1 MKEVIV
7 MKKKAILTIACI
19 FVLAMCFAGCESSN
33 FGIVV
38 NEDLNV
44 EITAENADED
54 MTGAAGTF
62 TVGEGD
68 EILIEPNFEEGKV
81 LVEFYPID
89 AADDVDADAEDI
101 MANGKPEFDVE
112 VSGTEPIECGFAAGD
127 YMVNATVLE
136 KANGSAVIRLF
147 TKEEQ
152 DPWTKVSSAAEA
164 AKGAGN
170 MEEFEVP
177 QQLQINDLT
186 FSDPAFSYL
195 DGVAQA
201 SYESGAIGIYVRK
214 ACGIYGGPMTD
225 RDLESFPQH
234 WTQPI
239 GDDADDVVDCYG
251 MEKDS
256 AIVIQWGD
264 EEEFFTV
271 TSQGLGGEEYGM
283 DAATVSRLEDVID

>member
-1 MKEVIV
+1 
-7 MKKKAILTIACI
+7 MKKKTVLIIACI
-19 FVLAMCFAGCESSN
+19 AALAVAFAGCGKSN
-33 FGIVV
+33 FGVVV

-44 EITAENADED
+44 EITAENADEG
-54 MTGAAGTF
+54 MIGATGTF

-68 EILIEPNFEEGKV
+68 DVKIEPNFEEGKV
-81 LVEFYPID
+81 LVEFYPMEASDD
-89 AADDVDADAEDI
+89 ANADAEDF
-101 MANGKPEFDVE
+101 APKGKPEFDVE

-136 KANGSAVIRLF
+136 KANGTAVISLI
-147 TKEEQ
+147 TAEEK

-164 AKGAGN
+164 AKGAGT
-170 MEEFEVP
+170 EDFEVP

-195 DGVAQA
+195 DKVAQA
-201 SYESGAIGIYVRK
+201 YYEEGAIGIYVRK
-214 ACGIYGGPMTD
+214 ASGIYGGPMTD
-225 RDLESFPQH
+225 RDLDSFPEH
-234 WTQPI
+234 WTQQV

-251 MEKDS
+251 MEKGS

-264 EEEFFTV
+264 TEDFHTV

-283 DAATVSRLEDVID
+283 DEATVDRLEDVID

>member
-1 MKEVIV
+1 
-7 MKKKAILTIACI
+7 MKKKTVLIIACI
-19 FVLAMCFAGCESSN
+19 VAAVMGFAGCGSSN
-33 FGIVV
+33 FGITV

-44 EITAENADED
+44 EITAENADKD
-54 MTGAAGTF
+54 MTGIAGTF

-68 EILIEPNFEEGKV
+68 DVQIEPNFEGGKV
-81 LVEFYPID
+81 HVEFYPVD
-89 AADDVDADAEDI
+89 AADDANADPDELIAKGE
-101 MANGKPEFDVE
+101 PEFDVE

-127 YMVNATVLE
+127 YMVSATVLE
-136 KANGSAVIRLF
+136 KANGTAVISLI
-147 TKEEQ
+147 TAEEK

-164 AKGAGN
+164 AKGAGQT
-170 MEEFEVP
+170 EEFDVP
-177 QQLQINDLT
+177 QQLKINDLT
-186 FSDPAFSYL
+186 FSDPAFSYQ

-201 SYESGAIGIYVRK
+201 YYESGAIGISVRK

-234 WTQPI
+234 WSQKR

-264 EEEFFTV
+264 TEEFYTV

-283 DAATVSRLEDVID
+283 DAATVSWLEDVID

>member
-1 MKEVIV
+1 
-7 MKKKAILTIACI
+7 MKKRTVLIIACI
-19 FVLAMCFAGCESSN
+19 AALVMGFAGCGSSN
-33 FGIVV
+33 FGVTV

-44 EITAENADED
+44 EITAENADKD

-68 EILIEPNFEEGKV
+68 DVHIESNFEEGKV
-81 LVEFYPID
+81 LVEFYPIEG
-89 AADDVDADAEDI
+89 ADDVNAE
-101 MANGKPEFDVE
+101 AEELTSNGKPEFDVE

-127 YMVNATVLE
+127 YLVKATVLE
-136 KANGSAVIRLF
+136 KANGTAVISLI
-147 TKEEQ
+147 TAKEK
-152 DPWTKVSSAAEA
+152 DPWEKVSSAAEA

-170 MEEFEVP
+170 MEDFEVP
-177 QQLQINDLT
+177 QQLKINDLT
-186 FSDPAFSYL
+186 FSDPTFSYL

-201 SYESGAIGIYVRK
+201 TYESGAIGIYVRK
-214 ACGIYGGPMTD
+214 ASGIYGGPMTD

-234 WTQPI
+234 WTQQV
-239 GDDADDVVDCYG
+239 GDDADDVVECYG

-264 EEEFFTV
+264 TEEFYTV

-283 DAATVSRLEDVID
+283 DAATVAWLEDVLD

>member
-1 MKEVIV
+1 
-7 MKKKAILTIACI
+7 MKKMTVLITACI
-19 FVLAMCFAGCESSN
+19 LSLVMGFAGCGSSS
-33 FGIVV
+33 FGVVV
-38 NEDLNV
+38 NEDLNI
-44 EITAENADED
+44 EITAENADKD

-68 EILIEPNFEEGKV
+68 DVQIEPAFEEGVV
-81 LVEFYPID
+81 LVEFYPVSAPD
-89 AADDVDADAEDI
+89 ENADAEEF
-101 MANGKPEFDVE
+101 ALEGEPAFDVE
-112 VSGTEPIECGFAAGD
+112 VSGTEPIECGFGAGN
-127 YMVNATVLE
+127 YMVSAKVLE
-136 KANGSAVIRLF
+136 KANGTAVIRLI
-147 TKEEQ
+147 TKEEK

-170 MEEFEVP
+170 MEDFEVP
-177 QQLQINDLT
+177 QQLKINDLT

-225 RDLESFPQH
+225 RDPGEFPQH
-234 WTQPI
+234 WTQQT
-239 GDDADDVVDCYG
+239 GDDTDDVVECYG
-251 MEKDS
+251 MKKDS

-264 EEEFFTV
+264 EAEFYTV

-283 DAATVSRLEDVID
+283 DAATVARLTEVID

>member
-1 MKEVIV
+1 
-7 MKKKAILTIACI
+7 MKKKLVLMIACI
-19 FVLAMCFAGCESSN
+19 VAIVMGFAGCGSSH
-33 FGIVV
+33 FGVVV
-38 NEDLNV
+38 NEDLNI
-44 EITAENADED
+44 EITAENADKD
-54 MTGAAGTF
+54 MTGAASTF

-68 EILIEPNFEEGKV
+68 DVHIEPNFEDGKV

-89 AADDVDADAEDI
+89 AADDPNADAEEL
-101 MANGKPEFDVE
+101 MKKGEPEFDVE

-136 KANGSAVIRLF
+136 KANGTAVISLI
-147 TKEEQ
+147 TAEEK
-152 DPWTKVSSAAEA
+152 DPWAKVSSAAEA

-170 MEEFEVP
+170 MEDFEVP

-195 DGVAQA
+195 DKVAQA
-201 SYESGAIGIYVRK
+201 YYEEGAIGIFVRK
-214 ACGIYGGPMTD
+214 ASGIYGGPMTD
-225 RDLESFPQH
+225 RDLDSFPEH
-234 WTQPI
+234 WTQQV

-251 MEKDS
+251 MEKGS

-264 EEEFFTV
+264 TEDCYTV

-283 DAATVSRLEDVID
+283 DEATVERLEDVID

>member
-1 MKEVIV
+1 
-7 MKKKAILTIACI
+7 MKKKTVLVIACI
-19 FVLAMCFAGCESSN
+19 VTLVMGFAGCGSSN

-38 NEDLNV
+38 NKDLNV
-44 EITAENADED
+44 EITAENADKD
-54 MTGAAGTF
+54 MTGATGTF

-68 EILIEPNFEEGKV
+68 DVHIEPNFEEGKV
-81 LVEFYPID
+81 LVEFYPVD
-89 AADDVDADAEDI
+89 AADDVNADAEDFTPK
-101 MANGKPEFDVE
+101 GKPEFDVE

-136 KANGSAVIRLF
+136 KANGTAVISLI
-147 TKEEQ
+147 TAEEK

-164 AKGAGN
+164 AKGAG
-170 MEEFEVP
+170 MEDFEVP

-195 DGVAQA
+195 DKVAQA
-201 SYESGAIGIYVRK
+201 SYEEGAIGIYVRK
-214 ACGIYGGPMTD
+214 ASGIYGGPMTD

-234 WTQPI
+234 WTQQV

-264 EEEFFTV
+264 EEEFYTV

-283 DAATVSRLEDVID
+283 DSATVSWLEDVID

>member
-1 MKEVIV
+1 
-7 MKKKAILTIACI
+7 MKKKTVWIIACI
-19 FVLAMCFAGCESSN
+19 AALAVAFAGCGKSN
-33 FGIVV
+33 FGVVV

-44 EITAENADED
+44 EITAENADEG
-54 MTGAAGTF
+54 MIGATGAF

-68 EILIEPNFEEGKV
+68 DVKIEPNFEEGKV
-81 LVEFYPID
+81 LVEFYPMEA
-89 AADDVDADAEDI
+89 AADANADAEDFEPK
-101 MANGKPEFDVE
+101 GKPEFDVE

-136 KANGSAVIRLF
+136 KTNGTAVISLI
-147 TKEEQ
+147 TAEEK

-164 AKGAGN
+164 AKGAGT
-170 MEEFEVP
+170 EDFEVP

-195 DGVAQA
+195 DKVAQA
-201 SYESGAIGIYVRK
+201 YYEEGAIGIYVRK
-214 ACGIYGGPMTD
+214 ASGIYGGPMTD
-225 RDLESFPQH
+225 RDLDSFPEH
-234 WTQPI
+234 WTQQV

-251 MEKDS
+251 MEKGS

-264 EEEFFTV
+264 TEDCYTV

-283 DAATVSRLEDVID
+283 DKATVDRLEDVID

>member
-1 MKEVIV
+1 
-7 MKKKAILTIACI
+7 MKKKSVLIVACI
-19 FVLAMCFAGCESSN
+19 ASLIMVFAGCGSSN
-33 FGIVV
+33 FAIVV
-38 NEDLNV
+38 NEDLSV
-44 EITAENADED
+44 EITAENAEKD
-54 MTGAAGTF
+54 MTGSTGTF

-68 EILIEPNFEEGKV
+68 DVQIEPNFEEGTI
-81 LVEFYPID
+81 LVEFYAID
-89 AADDVDADAEDI
+89 ASDENADVE
-101 MANGKPEFDVE
+101 KLLPEGEPAFDVE
-112 VSGTEPIECGFAAGD
+112 VSGTEPIECGFGAGD
-127 YMVNATVLE
+127 YMVSATVLE
-136 KANGSAVIRLF
+136 KANGTALIHLL
-147 TKEEQ
+147 TKEEK

-170 MEEFEVP
+170 MEDFEVP
-177 QQLQINDLT
+177 QQLKINDLT

-225 RDLESFPQH
+225 RDLDSFPEH
-234 WTQPI
+234 WIQKV
-239 GDDADDVVDCYG
+239 GDDGDDTVDCYG

-264 EEEFFTV
+264 AEEFYTV

-283 DAATVSRLEDVID
+283 DVNTVSWLEDVIE

>member
-1 MKEVIV
+1 
-7 MKKKAILTIACI
+7 MKKKTVLIIACI
-19 FVLAMCFAGCESSN
+19 VMFVMGFAGCGTSN

-38 NEDLNV
+38 NEDFNI
-44 EITAENADED
+44 EITAENADKD
-54 MTGAAGTF
+54 MTGATGTF

-68 EILIEPNFEEGKV
+68 DVQIEPNFEEGRV
-81 LVEFYPID
+81 LVEFYPVE
-89 AADDVDADAEDI
+89 ASDDVNADSGEFVPK
-101 MANGKPEFDVE
+101 GKPEFDVE
-112 VSGTEPIECGFAAGD
+112 VSGTEPIGCGFAAGD

-136 KANGSAVIRLF
+136 KANGTAVIRLI
-147 TKEEQ
+147 TAEEK
-152 DPWTKVSSAAEA
+152 DPWTKVSSAGEA
-164 AKGAGN
+164 AKGAGK

-177 QQLQINDLT
+177 KQLKINDLT
-186 FSDPAFSYL
+186 FSDPAFSYQ

-201 SYESGAIGIYVRK
+201 AYESGAIGIYVRK

-234 WTQPI
+234 WTRQI

-264 EEEFFTV
+264 VQECYTV

-283 DAATVSRLEDVID
+283 DADTVSRLVDEID

>member
-1 MKEVIV
+1 
-7 MKKKAILTIACI
+7 MKKKTVLIVACI
-19 FVLAMCFAGCESSN
+19 VAFAMGFAGCGSSN

-44 EITAENADED
+44 EITAENADKG
-54 MTGAAGTF
+54 MIGATGTF

-68 EILIEPNFEEGKV
+68 DVQITPDFEEGTV

-89 AADDVDADAEDI
+89 GADDVNADAEEL
-101 MANGKPEFDVE
+101 AAGGEPGFEGE
-112 VSGTEPIECGFAAGD
+112 VSGTEPLECGFAAGD

-136 KANGSAVIRLF
+136 KANGTAVISLI
-147 TKEEQ
+147 TAEEK

-170 MEEFEVP
+170 MEDFEVP
-177 QQLQINDLT
+177 QQLKINDLT

-225 RDLESFPQH
+225 RDLKSFPQH
-234 WTQPI
+234 WTQQV

-264 EEEFFTV
+264 TEEFYTV

-283 DAATVSRLEDVID
+283 DAATVSWLEDVID

>member
-1 MKEVIV
+1 
-7 MKKKAILTIACI
+7 MKKKTVWIIACI
-19 FVLAMCFAGCESSN
+19 AALAVAFAGCGKSN
-33 FGIVV
+33 FGVVV

-44 EITAENADED
+44 KITAENADEG
-54 MTGAAGTF
+54 MIGATGTF

-68 EILIEPNFEEGKV
+68 DVKIEPNFEEGKV
-81 LVEFYPID
+81 LVEFYPMEASDD
-89 AADDVDADAEDI
+89 ANAEDF
-101 MANGKPEFDVE
+101 APNGKPEFDVE

-136 KANGSAVIRLF
+136 KANGTAVISLI
-147 TKEEQ
+147 TAEEK

-164 AKGAGN
+164 AKGAGT
-170 MEEFEVP
+170 EDFEVP

-195 DGVAQA
+195 DKVAQA
-201 SYESGAIGIYVRK
+201 YYEEGAIGIFVRK
-214 ACGIYGGPMTD
+214 V
-225 RDLESFPQH
+225 
-234 WTQPI
+234 

-251 MEKDS
+251 MEKGS

-264 EEEFFTV
+264 TEDCYTV

-283 DAATVSRLEDVID
+283 DEATVDRLEDVID